1 MKKTGK
7 LLTALAPVLAIVLL
21 PAFAM
26 HAKASNVSINESNF
40 PDAQFRNYI
49 SEEFDSDGNGVI
61 KDSEI
66 AEITW
71 ISCDGKGIYDLKG
84 IEYFTAL
91 EGLYCCNNRISS
103 LDLSSNRSLEY
114 LECYNNRLTGLNLSN
129 NTALKMLYCYD
140 NQLSSLSLGN
150 NTKLQYL
157 HCANNYLGSLGIRS
171 NTKLLY
177 LDCSGNS
184 LGSLDLTKNTKL
196 ETLVCE
202 NCGLTGLNLSKN
214 IALMDIYCSS
224 NQLTSLNVSSNTE
237 LNFIWCANNSLNSL
251 DVSSNTLLNYLSCE
265 GNPMKRVEIY
275 NNPYLLDTYF
285 NGEKYTEE
293 GITCHEGA
301 AYLRYDAGDTVITEE
316 PLKPMPFTLANES
329 DGIKITWEEVVDAA
343 KYKVYKKDENGEW
356 IKIRATSGLSY
367 KDTSA
372 RAGYNNVYTV
382 QAFDTDGKK
391 LSTLGDGK
399 GKVYLAP
406 ALPIVLSGKDAGVRI
421 NWEAVTDAVKYE
433 IFRKNAE
440 GSWDKIATSQS
451 LQYTDK
457 KAVYSESYYYT
468 VRAVSEQGNY
478 INKAGSGTKIT
489 YRVPAP
495 KLSFR
500 NIETGIEITWKT
512 MPNAAKYKVYRK
524 DAAGKWTSLATVGD
538 AAYTD
543 TAAENGK
550 EYTYAVIGYDAESH
564 VMNNKEDGYS
574 FVRNDAFVRTE
585 AFGTTGGLFLS
596 WSEFPGAVK
605 YRVYRMNASGKWVKI
620 ATETDLSYMDSEAVV
635 KAENTYAVIAV
646 ASGSTVISEFGN
658 GNTVTF
664 IIPPTAVG
672 ATTSASGVRLD
683 WEPVINAAK
692 YKVFRKTKSTEW
704 ASLKSTSGL
713 KFTDSSAEYRKNY
726 YYTVVAYDSNGKA
739 LNEKGEGILVKYRA
753 PKVEDFMEMEELIG
767 EGIAI
772 EEIFDEGI
780 EEEIIEEEIIEEE
793 IIEEEIIEEE
803 IIEEE
808 IIEEE
813 VIEEEV
819 IEEET
824 IEEETSEEEVVN
836 EEITDEEETVDEPVE
851 ETDEGEVIEEEV
863 IGAEVPEEVIEET
876 IEE

>member
-1 MKKTGK
+1 MKKTGRILK
-7 LLTALAPVLAIVLL
+7 ALIPAMAIMLL

-103 LDLSSNRSLEY
+103 LDLSSNKSLEY

-129 NTALKMLYCYD
+129 NTSLKMLYCYD
-140 NQLSSLSLGN
+140 NQLTSLSLGN

-157 HCANNYLGSLGIRS
+157 HCANNYLGSLSLGS

-184 LGSLDLTKNTKL
+184 LGSLDLSKNTKL

-224 NQLTSLNVSSNTE
+224 NQLTSLNVSKNTE
-237 LNFIWCANNSLNSL
+237 LNFLWCANNSLSSL
-251 DVSSNTLLNYLSCE
+251 DVSSNALLNYLSVE

-316 PLKPMPFTLANES
+316 PLKPMPFTLANEV
-329 DGIKITWEEVVDAA
+329 DGIRITWEEVVDAA
-343 KYKVYKKDENGEW
+343 KYKIYKKDENGEW
-356 IKIRATSGLSY
+356 IRIRTTSALNY

-372 RAGYNNVYTV
+372 RAGYENVYTV
-382 QAFDTDGKK
+382 QAFSADGKK

-399 GKVYLAP
+399 GKVFLAP
-406 ALPIVLSGKDAGVRI
+406 ALSIVLSSKVGGVRI

-433 IFRKNAE
+433 VFRKNAE
-440 GSWDKIATSQS
+440 GSWDKIATTQS

-457 KAVYSESYYYT
+457 KAVYGESYYYI
-468 VRAVSEQGNY
+468 VRAVSAPGNY

-489 YRVPAP
+489 YRVSAP
-495 KLSFR
+495 VLSLR
-500 NIETGIEITWKT
+500 NIETGIEVSWKT
-512 MPNAAKYKVYRK
+512 MTNAAKYKVYRK
-524 DAAGKWTSLATVGD
+524 DAGGKWTALATVREIS
-538 AAYTD
+538 YTD
-543 TAAENGK
+543 VTAENGK
-550 EYTYAVIGYDAESH
+550 EYTYAVIGYDAGNH
-564 VMNNKEDGYS
+564 AMNNKEDGYS
-574 FVRNDAFVRTE
+574 LVRNDAFVKTE
-585 AFGTTGGLFLS
+585 AFGTAGGLLLT
-596 WSEFPGAVK
+596 WSKFPGASK
-605 YRVYRMNASGKWVKI
+605 YRVYRKNASGKWVKLG
-620 ATETDLSYMDSEAVV
+620 AVTDLNYMDSEAEV
-635 KAENTYAVIAV
+635 KAENTYAVLAV
-646 ASGSTVISEFGN
+646 TSGNVVISEYGN
-658 GNTVTF
+658 GNTVTY

-672 ATTSASGVRLD
+672 ATTNANGVRLD
-683 WEPVINAAK
+683 WEPVIHAEK
-692 YKVFRKTKSTEW
+692 YKVFRRTKTTEW
-704 ASLKSTSGL
+704 TCLKKTSGL
-713 KFTDSSAEYRKNY
+713 KYTDSSAESGKNY
-726 YYTVVAYDSNGKA
+726 YYTVVSVDSNGKA

-753 PKVEDFMEMEELIG
+753 PKVEDFMETEELIG
-767 EGIAI
+767 EGIEI

-780 EEEIIEEEIIEEE
+780 EEEIIEEEGIEEAIEEE
-793 IIEEEIIEEE
+793 VIEEEV
-803 IIEEE
+803 
-808 IIEEE
+808 IEEE

-824 IEEETSEEEVVN
+824 SEEEAIKEKITEV
-836 EEITDEEETVDEPVE
+836 EEIVEKIIEESS
-851 ETDEGEVIEEEV
+851 EGEVIEEDTIEGE
-863 IGAEVPEEVIEET
+863 IIEE
-876 IEE
+876 

>member
-1 MKKTGK
+1 MKRTGRILK
-7 LLTALAPVLAIVLL
+7 ALIPAMAVMLL
-21 PAFAM
+21 PSFAM

-40 PDAQFRNYI
+40 PDTQFRNYI

-103 LDLSSNRSLEY
+103 LDLSSNKSLEY

-129 NTALKMLYCYD
+129 NTSLKMLYCYD

-214 IALMDIYCSS
+214 TALQDIYCSS
-224 NQLTSLNVSSNTE
+224 NQISSLNLSSNTE
-237 LNFIWCANNSLNSL
+237 LNFLWCANNSLSSL
-251 DVSSNTLLNYLSCE
+251 DVSSNTLLNYLSVE

-275 NNPYLLDTYF
+275 NNPYLLDTYY

-301 AYLRYDAGDTVITEE
+301 AYLRYDEGDTVITEE

-329 DGIKITWEEVVDAA
+329 DGIRITWEEVVDAVS
-343 KYKVYKKDENGEW
+343 YKVYKKDENGEW
-356 IKIRATSGLSY
+356 IRIRTTSALNY

-382 QAFDTDGKK
+382 QAFSSDGKK

-399 GKVYLAP
+399 GKVFLAP
-406 ALPIVLSGKDAGVRI
+406 ALPIVLSSKDAGIRI

-433 IFRKNAE
+433 VFRKNAE
-440 GSWDKIATSQS
+440 GSWDKITTTQS

-457 KAVYSESYYYT
+457 TAVYGESYYYN
-468 VRAVSEQGNY
+468 VRAVSEPGNY

-489 YRVPAP
+489 YRVSAP

-500 NIETGIEITWKT
+500 NIETGIEVTWKT
-512 MPNAAKYKVYRK
+512 MTNAAKYKIYRK
-524 DAAGKWTSLATVGD
+524 DATGKWTSLATVRETS
-538 AAYTD
+538 YTD
-543 TAAENGK
+543 TTAENGK

-635 KAENTYAVIAV
+635 KAENTYAVLAI
-646 ASGSTVISEFGN
+646 ASGNTVISEFGN
-658 GNTVTF
+658 GKTFTF

-672 ATTSASGVRLD
+672 ATTNENGVRLD

-713 KFTDSSAEYRKNY
+713 KYTDSSAESGKNY
-726 YYTVVAYDSNGKA
+726 YYSVVAYDSNGKA
-739 LNEKGEGILVKYRA
+739 LNDYGEGILVKYRA

-767 EGIAI
+767 EGIAV

-780 EEEIIEEEIIEEE
+780 AEEV
-793 IIEEEIIEEE
+793 
-803 IIEEE
+803 IEEE

-819 IEEET
+819 IEEVTEEEVIDEEVNEEETIEEEMIEEEISGEEVINEEIPDEEEIVENLIEVTSEEET
-824 IEEETSEEEVVN
+824 IEEET
-836 EEITDEEETVDEPVE
+836 
-851 ETDEGEVIEEEV
+851 IEE
-863 IGAEVPEEVIEET
+863 
-876 IEE
+876 

>member
-1 MKKTGK
+1 MKKTGRILK
-7 LLTALAPVLAIVLL
+7 TLIPAMAIMLL

-103 LDLSSNRSLEY
+103 LDLSSNKSLEY

-129 NTALKMLYCYD
+129 NTSLKMLYCYD

-157 HCANNYLGSLGIRS
+157 HCANNYLGSLSLGS

-184 LGSLDLTKNTKL
+184 LGSLDLSKNTKL

-224 NQLTSLNVSSNTE
+224 NQLTSLNVSKNTE
-237 LNFIWCANNSLNSL
+237 LNFLWCANNSLSSL
-251 DVSSNTLLNYLSCE
+251 DVSSNALLNYLSVE

-316 PLKPMPFTLANES
+316 PLKPMPFTLANEV
-329 DGIKITWEEVVDAA
+329 DGIRITWEEVVDAA
-343 KYKVYKKDENGEW
+343 KYKIYKKDENGEW
-356 IKIRATSGLSY
+356 IRIRTTSALNY

-372 RAGYNNVYTV
+372 RAGYENVYTV
-382 QAFDTDGKK
+382 QAFSADGKK

-399 GKVYLAP
+399 GKVFLAP
-406 ALPIVLSGKDAGVRI
+406 ALSIVLSSKVGGVRI

-433 IFRKNAE
+433 VFRKNAE
-440 GSWDKIATSQS
+440 GSWDKITTTQS
-451 LQYTDK
+451 LQYTDQ
-457 KAVYSESYYYT
+457 KAVYGESYYYI
-468 VRAVSEQGNY
+468 VRGVSAPGNY
-478 INKAGSGTKIT
+478 INKAGNGTKIT
-489 YRVPAP
+489 YRVSPP
-495 KLSFR
+495 TLSLR
-500 NIETGIEITWKT
+500 NIETGIEVSWKT
-512 MPNAAKYKVYRK
+512 MTNAAKYKVYRK
-524 DAAGKWTSLATVGD
+524 DAGGKWTALATVREIS
-538 AAYTD
+538 YTD
-543 TAAENGK
+543 VTAENGK
-550 EYTYAVIGYDAESH
+550 EYTYAVIGYDAGNH
-564 VMNNKEDGYS
+564 AMNNKEDGYS
-574 FVRNDAFVRTE
+574 LVRNDAFVKTE
-585 AFGTTGGLFLS
+585 AFGTAGGLLLT
-596 WSEFPGAVK
+596 WSKFPGNV
-605 YRVYRMNASGKWVKI
+605 
-620 ATETDLSYMDSEAVV
+620 
-635 KAENTYAVIAV
+635 
-646 ASGSTVISEFGN
+646 VISEYGN
-658 GNTVTF
+658 GNTVTY

-672 ATTSASGVRLD
+672 ATTNANGVRLD
-683 WEPVINAAK
+683 WEPVIHAEK
-692 YKVFRKTKSTEW
+692 YKVFRRTKTTEW
-704 ASLKSTSGL
+704 TCLKKTSGL
-713 KFTDSSAEYRKNY
+713 KYTDSSAESGKNY
-726 YYTVVAYDSNGKA
+726 YYTVVAIDSNGKA
-739 LNEKGEGILVKYRA
+739 LNEKGEGILVKYRV
-753 PKVEDFMEMEELIG
+753 PKVEDFMETEELIG
-767 EGIAI
+767 EGIEI

-780 EEEIIEEEIIEEE
+780 EEEIIEEEGIEEA
-793 IIEEEIIEEE
+793 
-803 IIEEE
+803 
-808 IIEEE
+808 IEEE

-819 IEEET
+819 IEEEVIEEEVIEGEV
-824 IEEETSEEEVVN
+824 IEEETSEEEVIKEKITEV
-836 EEITDEEETVDEPVE
+836 EEIVEKIIEESS
-851 ETDEGEVIEEEV
+851 EGEVIEEDTIEGE
-863 IGAEVPEEVIEET
+863 IIEE
-876 IEE
+876 